1 MLFLLIDI
9 PISLG
14 KHLCGFFMPGAMPG
28 ALGVLWC
35 EVLCVLKVTVIWKSI
50 TEQWDW
56 GWPLKRGRQRYRQG
70 MGGHSKRKQYEE
82 RDGDGICLA
91 WCTKSEEETGV
102 SAVLVTSMRVTGSKE
117 SRKASWTD
125 SLQLEHDENCAFG
138 SFSQQLC
145 LRETGKQ
152 ERESG

>member
-9 PISLG
+9 PVNLG
-14 KHLCGFFMPGAMPG
+14 KYLFGFFMPSAMPG

-35 EVLCVLKVTVIWKSI
+35 EVPCVLKVTVIWKSI

-56 GWPLKRGRQRYRQG
+56 GCLLNKRKAKIQRQG

-82 RDGDGICLA
+82 RVGICLV
-91 WCTKSEEETGV
+91 WSMKSEEETGV
-102 SAVLVTSMRVTGSKE
+102 SAVLVTSMRVTGNKE

-125 SLQLEHDENCAFG
+125 SLQLEHDENCALG

-152 ERESG
+152 ERESS